1 MENALKYF
9 QLFSVLV
16 FGFNI
21 VTQVWSDL
29 PRFTKDRG
37 YHGIASFGGQ
47 LYVTG
52 GYCNV
57 NSETLD
63 IGNEPARLT
72 IFLIE
77 QVPCVSPIPCEII
90 QRVVCIHS

>member
-1 MENALKYF
+1 M
-9 QLFSVLV
+9 
-16 FGFNI
+16 
-21 VTQVWSDL
+21 
-29 PRFTKDRG
+29 
-37 YHGIASFGGQ
+37 
-47 LYVTG
+47 TG